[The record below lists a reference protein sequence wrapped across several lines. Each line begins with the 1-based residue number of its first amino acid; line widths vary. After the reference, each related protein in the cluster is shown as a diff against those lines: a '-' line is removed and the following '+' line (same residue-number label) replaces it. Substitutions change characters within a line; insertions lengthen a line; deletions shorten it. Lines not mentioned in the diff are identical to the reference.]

1 MNDSISHKTD
11 YHASSLRFPDK
22 KRYKFRKH
30 HYLQAMK
37 EKQNPQTP
45 RIDQQNKS
53 FCGRQQRRNI
63 LTVQESFAMRE
74 SKRGEDAVVEGGWLV
89 L

>member
-53 FCGRQQRRNI
+53 FCGRQ
-63 LTVQESFAMRE
+63 
-74 SKRGEDAVVEGGWLV
+74 
-89 L
+89 